1 VWRVRSSQEKSVA
14 AVAHTVESA
23 LVRAGF
29 KPALTTDAGQGAIVW
44 HSV

>member
-1 VWRVRSSQEKSVA
+1 VACQKFARKVGSLRSA
-14 AVAHTVESA
+14 YRESA
-23 LVRAGF
+23 LVGAGF